1 MRLTSLNKL
10 NIQTA
15 HTAQYQRE
23 KKKQQPNQKR
33 VEGLNRCFS
42 KEDNPTPGHIS
53 GENHG
58 WKRHVCLN
66 VHSSTIYNSLN
77 TETA

>member
-15 HTAQYQRE
+15 HTDQYQRE

-53 GENHG
+53 GEKLGSKVYIHPSL
-58 WKRHVCLN
+58 HC
-66 VHSSTIYNSLN
+66 STVYKSQDMEA
-77 TETA
+77 T